1 MHPIAA
7 ALHHGWV
14 HPTIADLN
22 LGQEVWVWSTGAMR
36 LVTVESKARTRVT
49 VTFKQKNGTK
59 REKAVPADLCWV
71 PDPTVADRL
80 VAPAWIRT
88 HHDRRTLVVG
98 YEDVAVWRA
107 ASPVWVDGPEMNTVT
122 GKPHKVMDHA
132 ASTEVQD
139 ARTIEQITPA
149 LARYQTKEV

>member
-1 MHPIAA
+1 MNAIGT

-22 LGQEVWVWSTGAMR
+22 HGQEVWVWSTGAMR

-59 REKAVPADLCWV
+59 REKAVAADLCWV
-71 PDPTVADRL
+71 PDPTVEDRL
-80 VAPAWIRT
+80 PAPAWIRT

-98 YEDVAVWRA
+98 YDDVAVWRA
-107 ASPVWVDGPEMNTVT
+107 ADHVRVDGDQVNQVT
-122 GKPHKVMDHA
+122 GKPFKVIDWP
-132 ASTEVQD
+132 ASALVDEAKTLAE
-139 ARTIEQITPA
+139 ITPV
-149 LARYQTKEV
+149 LDRLKAR